1 MNYKNLITI
10 IMYHY
15 VRPIKKSKYPRVKG
29 LELNSF
35 KKQLD
40 FLSKKYEFITAE
52 QLIAN
57 SLGQEK
63 LPKNPCYLTFDDG
76 FKDHIKYVMPE
87 LKLRKLQGSFFPP
100 ACAIEKKELLD
111 VHAIQFILAS
121 TKNYKKL
128 VKDVDQ
134 LCSKINF
141 TKSDLDL
148 LKKKWAIPGR
158 YDSKDI
164 RYVKNMLQHVISKN
178 DRGKIVSYLF
188 KKYVGKSTKEFAK
201 ELYMSVSDI
210 KKLIKNGMYVGSHGY
225 KHVWLGK
232 ESKTDQLKD
241 IKMSLKFLKN
251 VGTNLNNWIMCYPY
265 GSFNKDTLKILRQNK
280 CSIGLTTKV
289 GIANLYKYKI
299 LELNRLDTNDFPQ

>member
-1 MNYKNLITI
+1 MNTKNKITI

-15 VRPIKKSKYPRVKG
+15 VRPIKKSQYPGVKG
-29 LELNSF
+29 LEFNSF

-40 FLSKKYEFITAE
+40 FLSKRYEFITAE

-57 SLGQEK
+57 SKGLGK
-63 LPKNPCYLTFDDG
+63 LPKNACYLTFDDG

-87 LKLRKLQGSFFPP
+87 LKSRKLQGSFFPP
-100 ACAIEKKELLD
+100 ACAIEKNELLD

-128 VKDVDQ
+128 VDDVDK
-134 LCSKINF
+134 LCLKINF
-141 TKSDLDL
+141 TKHDLDL
-148 LKKKWAIPGR
+148 LKKKWANPSR

-164 RYVKNMLQHVISKN
+164 MYVKNMLQHVIPKN
-178 DRGKIVSYLF
+178 DREKIVSYLF
-188 KKYVGKSTKEFAK
+188 KDYIGINTKQFAK
-201 ELYMSVSDI
+201 KLYMNTSDI

-225 KHVWLGK
+225 KHIWLGK
-232 ESKTDQLKD
+232 EKKIEQLKD

-251 VGTNLNNWIMCYPY
+251 LGVNLNEWIMCYPY
-265 GSFNKDTLKILRQNK
+265 GSYNSVTLKILKENK

-289 GIANLYKYKI
+289 GLANLKKYKI